1 MDNQIIIDF
10 LRKHNNLISLDVDK
24 DLILGIVHGPTYYI
38 IDYQKKMLDTGV
50 YSDMQTI
57 SLLKKII
64 DPMIRNMNL
73 NKKIDKIKN
82 RV

>member
-1 MDNQIIIDF
+1 MDNQIIVDF
-10 LRKHNNLISLDVDK
+10 LKKHNNLISLDVDK
-24 DLILGIVHGPTYYI
+24 DLILGIVNGPTYYI
-38 IDYQKKMLDTGV
+38 IDYQKKILDTGA
-50 YSDMQTI
+50 YSDIQTI

-64 DPMIRNMNL
+64 DPMIRNIQL

>member
-1 MDNQIIIDF
+1 MKDILIEF
-10 LRKHNNLISLDVDK
+10 LRKNNNLISLDVDEDK
-24 DLILGIVHGPTYYI
+24 IIDILESPNYYI
-38 IDYQKKMLDTGV
+38 IDYYKMELSTGA
-50 YSDMQTI
+50 YSGMQTI

-73 NKKIDKIKN
+73 NYKIDKIKN